1 MNNQN
6 NQNNQK
12 QPKQAKRENGT
23 YRVSEQTEKV
33 INAIVMVEKA
43 WCEVSDAVNE
53 VYTTPGTVNEITDK
67 FTDPFTEI
75 ERHLGKILIDSVTA
89 ALCETKNEYQV
100 I

>member
-1 MNNQN
+1 MS
-6 NQNNQK
+6 K
-12 QPKQAKRENGT
+12 YEI
-23 YRVSEQTEKV
+23 SEQTRGV
-33 INAIVMVEKA
+33 IDAIVMVEKA
-43 WCEVSDAVNE
+43 WSEISNAIVE
-53 VYTTPGTVNEITDK
+53 VYADNDMVNDTTSK